1 MAKGAKVVNETK
13 GELLYTE
20 TIPKKL
26 QPRKVLAGRRW
37 SYLENIGRVAEI
49 GLFVYLVYLITSTD
63 LSASSGIVNVL
74 LGALALGLMVYVT
87 EVISPRGRRMSYPLK
102 VWSKGLEVH
111 TSALEEM
118 RGLPGFIPKEKISK
132 IIVRRIGVNVDGKI
146 EDMPT
151 TLKLA
156 LISGKVLDLGRR
168 NYHELDKI
176 VKLMKEKF
184 GVKEE

>member
-49 GLFVYLVYLITSTD
+49 GLFVYLVYLITSRD
-63 LSASSGIVNVL
+63 LSVASNITNVL
-74 LGALALGLMVYVT
+74 LGVVALVLMVYVT
-87 EVISPRGRRMSYPLK
+87 EVVSPRGRRMSYPLK

-118 RGLPGFIPKEKISK
+118 RGLPGFIPREKISK
-132 IIVRRIGVNVDGKI
+132 IIVRRIGVSVDGKI

-156 LISGKVLDLGRR
+156 LSSGKVLDLGRR

-176 VKLMKEKF
+176 VKLMKEKY
-184 GVKEE
+184 GLSE